1 MDSVNLDNELS
12 KLRIDKERKRAR
24 RNRGRRFWTVMAVAG
39 VCAGSLFGYAKW
51 SAPIPVT
58 TARVEIE
65 AAGSGRRP
73 ALVTASGYVVPRHK
87 VEVSS
92 KIVGRIQD
100 IRVKRGD
107 TVKQGDVLLTIDDAE
122 YRARLQA
129 AEAQA
134 EAIKARLAELETG
147 SRPQEIAA
155 AEAAVASSE
164 ASLRSAVLD
173 LRRIEALEKQGAIA
187 RQELDRARAAHD
199 MAQAR
204 LDADRKQAELIRVGP
219 RRETIEAMRA
229 QLRQAE
235 ANVEAAKTELD
246 YTIIRAPMDGVIL
259 EKLAEQGELVTNMN
273 FGGTRGA
280 KNSVVSMANLGDL
293 QVEVDLNESEISKVA
308 LGQKAEIR
316 LDSVPDRIFDGEVDE
331 ISPQAD
337 RQKGAVQIKVRL
349 TNPDSA
355 VKTEF
360 NARVT
365 FLGEPSAPTKNGE
378 KPSRFWVPRSAVVRN
393 GPSPVVYILAGNRA
407 KATPVKTGSEGDNG
421 IEIIEGLSGSEI
433 VITGP
438 MDKIADGARVAAAV
452 K

>member
-1 MDSVNLDNELS
+1 MDGANLDNELS

-24 RNRGRRFWTVMAVAG
+24 RNRGRRVWAVLAAAG
-39 VCAGSLFGYAKW
+39 ICAGSVLAYGKL
-51 SAPIPVT
+51 SAPIPVA
-58 TARVEIE
+58 TARVETE
-65 AAGSGRRP
+65 AAGSGKGP
-73 ALVTASGYVVPRHK
+73 ALVTASGYVVPRQK

-92 KIVGRIQD
+92 KIIGRIQD

-107 TVKQGDVLLTIDDAE
+107 TVRQGDVLLTIDDAE

-155 AEAAVASSE
+155 AEAAVAASE
-164 ASLRSAVLD
+164 ASLRNAGLD
-173 LRRIEALEKQGAIA
+173 LRRIEALEKQGAVA
-187 RQELDRARAAHD
+187 RQELDRARAARD

-204 LDADRKQAELIRVGP
+204 LDADRKQAELVRIGP
-219 RRETIEAMRA
+219 RREAIEAAQA

-235 ANVEAAKTELD
+235 ASVEAAKTELD
-246 YTIIRAPMDGVIL
+246 YTIIRAPMDGTIL

-280 KNSVVSMANLGDL
+280 KNSVVTMANLGDL

-316 LDSVPDRIFDGEVDE
+316 LDSVPNRVFDGEVDE

-349 TNPDSA
+349 TNPDST

-365 FLGEPSAPTKNGE
+365 FLGEPPAAAPDAD
-378 KPSRFWVPRSAVVRN
+378 PAPRMWVPKASVIRN
-393 GPSPVVYILAGNRA
+393 GPTPMVYILSEGRA
-407 KATPVKTGSEGDNG
+407 KAVPVKTGPEGENG
-421 IEIIEGLSGSEI
+421 VEIAGGLSGSET

-438 MDKIADGARVAAAV
+438 MDKIADGVRVVAAE

>member
-1 MDSVNLDNELS
+1 MDGANLDSELS

-24 RNRGRRFWTVMAVAG
+24 RNRGRRVWAVLAAAV
-39 VCAGSLFGYAKW
+39 VCAGGVLAYGKW
-51 SAPIPVT
+51 SAPLTVT
-58 TARVEIE
+58 TARVEVE
-65 AAGSGRRP
+65 TAGSGRGP

-92 KIVGRIQD
+92 KIIGRIQD

-107 TVKQGDVLLTIDDAE
+107 TVRQGDVLLTIDDAE

-129 AEAQA
+129 AEAQV

-164 ASLRSAVLD
+164 ASLRNAVLD
-173 LRRIEALEKQGAIA
+173 LRRIEALERQGAIA
-187 RQELDRARAAHD
+187 RQELDRARAARD

-204 LDADRKQAELIRVGP
+204 LDADRKQAELVRIGP
-219 RRETIEAMRA
+219 RRETIEAAQA

-246 YTIIRAPMDGVIL
+246 YTIIRAPMDGTIL

-316 LDSVPDRIFDGEVDE
+316 LDSVPDRVFDGEVDE

-365 FLGEPSAPTKNGE
+365 FLGEPPADAQGVEARP
-378 KPSRFWVPRSAVVRN
+378 RLRVPRSAVVRT
-393 GPSPVVYILAGNRA
+393 GPDPVVYVLSEGRA
-407 KATPVKTGSEGDNG
+407 KAVPVKTGPEGENGVG
-421 IEIIEGLSGSEI
+421 IEEGLSGSEI

-438 MDKIADGARVAAAV
+438 MDKIADGAHVAVAE